1 MPTATITSFPQQRS
15 RTSVA
20 NKTEQPAEPEDA
32 ALGQVVIKGKI
43 IGSGKAEEKVTLI

>member
-1 MPTATITSFPQQRS
+1 MTSFPQQRS

-43 IGSGKAEEKVTLI
+43 IGTGQAEERVTVV